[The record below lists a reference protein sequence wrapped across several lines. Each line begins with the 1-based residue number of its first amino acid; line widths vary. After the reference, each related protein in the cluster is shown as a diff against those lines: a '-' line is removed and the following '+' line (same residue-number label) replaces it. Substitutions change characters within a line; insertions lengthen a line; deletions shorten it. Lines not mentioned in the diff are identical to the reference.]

1 VNAIQGTLSEF
12 EKAPIREWLLQ
23 QQYKELHIH
32 HVLLLLVYLYYQ
44 TYNPP

>member
-23 QQYKELHIH
+23 QQYKELHP
-32 HVLLLLVYLYYQ
+32 Y
-44 TYNPP
+44 TSAEPGGWA